1 MQETFQNIPAPMFRV
16 HPALF
21 RTDVVQ
27 ARTPGV
33 QFWTVLDLLD
43 ALIPKV
49 RSPFPPVST
58 GTDADPHLA
67 CLLHNKNK
75 KWIKSLGLELEDL
88 NRNTYTIWKRTN
100 FINSRRRKR

>member
-1 MQETFQNIPAPMFRV
+1 MFRV

-33 QFWTVLDLLD
+33 QFWTVLDLSD

-58 GTDADPHLA
+58 ETDADPHLA

-75 KWIKSLGLELEDL
+75 KWIKSLGMVVQKNLCHPVYIILI
-88 NRNTYTIWKRTN
+88 RNESFKLL
-100 FINSRRRKR
+100 